1 MKKNNLKIV
10 MAVVILLTVQYAFC
24 GHHHRHDDGRGVRL
38 ATDIVNLVHKSSCL
52 LKAFVQKC
60 CCLLKMSVFWFEKSI
75 KTTCLKK

>member
-38 ATDIVNLVHKSSCL
+38 ATDIVNLVKAVVTPAPAVVVTPAPPPPAVVVTPIL
-52 LKAFVQKC
+52 L
-60 CCLLKMSVFWFEKSI
+60 
-75 KTTCLKK
+75 